1 MEFNNEYCEKH
12 CKGYRDT
19 GGRCFSDGRCDAYLE
34 YQKQKNYDENTSFRL
49 RAQLSILKDVER
61 EYPGRNI
68 GNIIAQI
75 EARIKEIE
83 KQC

>member
-1 MEFNNEYCEKH
+1 MSN
-12 CKGYRDT
+12 
-19 GGRCFSDGRCDAYLE
+19 
-34 YQKQKNYDENTSFRL
+34 NTSFRL

-75 EARIKEIE
+75 EARIIEIE